1 MININNINKSEPY
14 TKFIEFYKKAL
25 KSNQNNIEAICIS
38 SFNIEK
44 NEVNSRFV
52 NLKYIN
58 DKEFIFFSNYQSN
71 KAQDFTSHTQ
81 VCGLF
86 FWNSIN
92 TQIKI
97 KCKIKKTD
105 ASFSDMHFH
114 NRSIE
119 KNTLAISSSQ
129 SSRIESYNEVIQKY
143 KNTLKSITSKTKR
156 PEYWGGFS
164 LIPYYFEFWVGHES
178 RINKREVYESSDSN
192 WNNYFLEP

>member
-1 MININNINKSEPY
+1 
-14 TKFIEFYKKAL
+14 
-25 KSNQNNIEAICIS
+25 
-38 SFNIEK
+38 
-44 NEVNSRFV
+44 
-52 NLKYIN
+52 
-58 DKEFIFFSNYQSN
+58 
-71 KAQDFTSHTQ
+71 
-81 VCGLF
+81 
-86 FWNSIN
+86 
-92 TQIKI
+92 
-97 KCKIKKTD
+97 
-105 ASFSDMHFH
+105 MHFH

-143 KNTLKSITSKTKR
+143 KNTLKSITPKTKR